1 MRTHSFPASEASYYK
16 RVFISRLLLISLFLP
31 LFAAGCS
38 ENNSRTTGDLKS
50 GSATAAREL
59 SFPGH
64 VEFYRNNPEEAGDEE
79 QNSIT
84 AVDVAL
90 ALNDEQRQL
99 GLMNVHRLPSNKGM
113 LFIFDEQA
121 PLSFWMANTPLS
133 LDIIFVNEDM
143 QIVRIHSN
151 TRPYSR
157 QQYPSERPARYVVE
171 VIAGFTAQHDIQE
184 GHFIAFD
191 LGDS

>member
-1 MRTHSFPASEASYYK
+1 MTSHSFSEITASNYL
-16 RVFISRLLLISLFLP
+16 RLLQSRLLFFVLILP
-31 LFAAGCS
+31 FIAAGCG
-38 ENNSRTTGDLKS
+38 ENDSRTTGNLDNE
-50 GSATAAREL
+50 SATAAREL
-59 SFPGH
+59 TFPGH
-64 VEFYRNNPEEAGDEE
+64 VEFFRNNPEEAEE
-79 QNSIT
+79 QQQNKIT

-113 LFIFDEQA
+113 LFIFDEQE

-157 QQYPSERPARYVVE
+157 QQYPSEQPARYVVE

-184 GHFIAFD
+184 GQFIAFD

>member
-1 MRTHSFPASEASYYK
+1 MTSHFFSYSPASFC
-16 RVFISRLLLISLFLP
+16 RRLFPKQLFLFAILLP
-31 LFAAGCS
+31 FFAAGCS
-38 ENNSRTTGDLKS
+38 EDDSRTAGELNRE
-50 GSATAAREL
+50 SATTERNL
-59 SFPGH
+59 TFPGH
-64 VEFYRNNPEEAGDEE
+64 VEFFRNDPEEAEDQE

-84 AVDVAL
+84 SVDVAL

-99 GLMNVHRLPSNKGM
+99 GLMNVHRLPSSKGM
-113 LFIFDEQA
+113 LFIFDEQE

-143 QIVRIHSN
+143 QIVRIHSG
-151 TRPYSR
+151 TTPYSR

-171 VIAGFTAQHDIQE
+171 VTAGFTARHDIQE
-184 GHFIAFD
+184 GQYIAFD